1 MQPMGPA
8 PGSVFAVYLA
18 APTDGTNLLG
28 ITLSIIGGAAASFV
42 VAAFLLKT
50 DKAEEAEDQLVGA
63 THQMEEMKGKKSQAS
78 SLIAGSVAVATKPIH
93 KIVFACDAGMG
104 SSAMGASVL
113 RKKVQDAGHSDVT
126 VVNQAI
132 ANLTDTYDL
141 VVTHQDLTARAREKT
156 PSAVHVSVENF
167 MASPKYDE
175 VVELIDQANS
185 GSAQ

>member
-1 MQPMGPA
+1 
-8 PGSVFAVYLA
+8 
-18 APTDGTNLLG
+18 
-28 ITLSIIGGAAASFV
+28 
-42 VAAFLLKT
+42 
-50 DKAEEAEDQLVGA
+50 
-63 THQMEEMKGKKSQAS
+63 
-78 SLIAGSVAVATKPIH
+78 
-93 KIVFACDAGMG
+93 
-104 SSAMGASVL
+104 MGASVL